1 MFYLLRAPV
10 VKNYAKLAIDIKKK
24 PNMKV
29 NNCSFKINTLKI
41 NKIYFKTIW

>member
-24 PNMKV
+24 TKHE
-29 NNCSFKINTLKI
+29 SK
-41 NKIYFKTIW
+41 